1 MFIECRLKVGII
13 LAFICVWDI
22 MGLTDEET
30 KIVANKRIKLWF
42 LNFYAFSFVGIL
54 CQNIKWNGFYVA
66 MKWFGKC
73 SLNLVKLTSLGTTS
87 LKTWLE

>member
-1 MFIECRLKVGII
+1 MKDNSCVNGMQFIRKWPKWV
-13 LAFICVWDI
+13 A
-22 MGLTDEET
+22 GLTDEET